1 MWYAENQWNI
11 EIKNVLFRF
20 AASCQIHSSNAL
32 SATSLEEKL
41 GKPKKPLTPFFR
53 YLSENRVKLH
63 NENPQLKPI
72 EVVKLCAKQ
81 YATIDPAQKTKYQD
95 EYIKDQEEYIRKR
108 TVYDNKLTD
117 EQKYEIASA
126 KQEVVE
132 KKARI
137 EYRKVWELLLIWFY
151 WYTSI

>member
-1 MWYAENQWNI
+1 MYRI
-11 EIKNVLFRF
+11 

-32 SATSLEEKL
+32 SASLEEKL
-41 GKPKKPLTPFFR
+41 GLPARPKKPLTPFFR
-53 YLSENRVKLH
+53 YLSENRTKLQTA
-63 NENPQLKPI
+63 NPQLKPI

-81 YATIDPAQKTKYQD
+81 YATVDPSVKTKYQD

-117 EQKYEIASA
+117 EQKYEIANA
-126 KQEVVE
+126 KQEAVE

-137 EYRKVWELLLIWFY
+137 EYRKVRDFVLYLKRK
-151 WYTSI
+151 